1 MQDVVW
7 ALFRGEFEQAERLA
21 ERALSSGEARRSDA
35 DCSYRL
41 AMFLMRREQGRLEEI
56 EALIRDAVDAYPG
69 YRSFR
74 CFIPLLE
81 LELGRDQD
89 ARRAFDALAQDAFSA
104 LPRDSEWLFCLC
116 LLAEVAAGLDDRGAA
131 EVLYGLLAPYSGVN
145 AMAAGEV
152 MVGPVARFLGILADG
167 ARATRRRGR
176 ALRGRPRDRGADRGP
191 PVARPHPGGVRPHAA
206 RSRRSRRRRSGP
218 ASCSQ
223 RAARPTASSASCAQA
238 ASGRTGT
245 PASASASLTWA
256 IE

>member
-56 EALIRDAVDAYPG
+56 EALIRDAVGAYPG

-81 LELGRDQD
+81 LELGRDRE
-89 ARRAFDALAQDAFSA
+89 AHRAFDALAQGAFAA

-116 LLAEVAAGLDDRGAA
+116 LLAEVAAGLDDLATA
-131 EVLYGLLAPYSGVN
+131 EVLYALLAPYSGVN

-152 MVGPVARFLGILADG
+152 MVGPVARFLGILA
-167 ARATRRRGR
+167 AAT
-176 ALRGRPRDRGADRGP
+176 GRPDAAAGHFEDALAIE
-191 PVARPHPGGVRPHAA
+191 ARI
-206 RSRRSRRRRSGP
+206 
-218 ASCSQ
+218 
-223 RAARPTASSASCAQA
+223 AARPWLAHTQEEYARVLRERAGPGDDARARELLA
-238 ASGRTGT
+238 ACRATYRELGIVRSGG
-245 PASASASLTWA
+245 
-256 IE
+256 